1 MIIVHLQPK
10 KETPIL
16 NGHPWVFAG
25 AIDKVDGA
33 HPRQLCRVVSSQ
45 GLFVCQG
52 FYNPYSQIAVRVLSL
67 GKETIGQDF
76 LARRIK
82 QAIAMRRRIVPADTT
97 CYRLVNAEGDG
108 LPGLIADIY
117 GDILVLQ
124 FLCLGMAQFLDDVVA
139 ILKECFPGH
148 IIHERSDVKSRKA
161 EGLSPQSGPLS
172 GVLPEDDIEVREN
185 GILLAVDVKT
195 GERTGYPMD
204 HRVNRDKLMRVAH
217 DKTVLDLF
225 AYSGGFAL
233 NALKGGARAAV
244 SVDLSSPAQSL
255 VKRNRELNGVS
266 PLVWRHVK
274 EDVLSYLNREEEFFD
289 IVVCDMPPFAKPEEY
304 TKVNTLAM
312 ARLKPGGLLFTAA
325 SYATRFGGPELLK
338 AVNRA
343 ALANKRHA
351 AVVEPLYQSPDYPF
365 LSAHPEGVHMHG
377 YMVYVA

>member
-33 HPRQLCRVVSSQ
+33 HPRQICRVVNSQ
-45 GLFVCQG
+45 GHFVCQG

-67 GKETIGQDF
+67 GKETIGRDF
-76 LARRIK
+76 LAQRIK
-82 QAIAMRRRIVPADTT
+82 QAVAMRRAIVRSDTT

-117 GDILVLQ
+117 GDVLVLQ
-124 FLCLGMAQFLDDVVA
+124 LLCLGMAQFLDDVVA
-139 ILKECFPGH
+139 IFKECYPGH
-148 IIHERSDVKSRKA
+148 IIHERSDAKSRKA

-172 GVLPEDDIEVREN
+172 GVLPEDDIEVMEN
-185 GILLAVDVKT
+185 GIRLAVDVKT

-204 HRVNRDKLMRVAH
+204 HRVNRAKLMRMAN

-233 NALKGGARAAV
+233 NALTGGARSV
-244 SVDLSSPAQSL
+244 ISVDSSAPAQSL
-255 VKRNRELNGVS
+255 VKRNRELNGMS
-266 PLVWRHVK
+266 PLVWKHVK
-274 EDVLSYLNREEEFFD
+274 EDVFSYLNHEEERFD
-289 IVVCDMPPFAKPEEY
+289 IVVCDMPPFAKAEEY

-325 SYATRFGGPELLK
+325 SYATRFGAAELLK

-343 ALANKRHA
+343 ALSNSRHA
-351 AVVEPLYQSPDYPF
+351 AVVEPLYQSPDYPY
-365 LSAHPEGVHMHG
+365 LSSHPEGVHLHG
-377 YMVYVA
+377 FMVYVA